1 MRDSKTADTKEM
13 EIQNQNGGK
22 QPKDQNK
29 FLCLMYIVNIQKLFW
44 MTKKPTKVLVNLKE
58 LTNNS
63 ALKLE

>member
-29 FLCLMYIVNIQKLFW
+29 FLCLMYTVNIQKLFW
-44 MTKKPTKVLVNLKE
+44 MTKNLPKC
-58 LTNNS
+58 L
-63 ALKLE
+63 